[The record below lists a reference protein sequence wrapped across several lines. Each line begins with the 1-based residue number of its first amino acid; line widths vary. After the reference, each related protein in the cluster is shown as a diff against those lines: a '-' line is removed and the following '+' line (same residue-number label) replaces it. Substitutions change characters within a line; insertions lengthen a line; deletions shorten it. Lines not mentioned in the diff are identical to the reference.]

1 MDPSS
6 PTDLGGSSKVGQRV
20 YIYIYIYKVLHKDA
34 VILSQTSCGGAM
46 SQRRL

>member
-20 YIYIYIYKVLHKDA
+20 YIYIYKVLHKDA